1 MVTNNSFVILAYN
14 TQLNEDHGGG
24 DSFAEFAA
32 LLKDYSHS
40 SLYFIVRKWWCFCK
54 SNIL

>member
-14 TQLNEDHGGG
+14 TQVNEDHGGG
-24 DSFAEFAA
+24 DSLAEFAA